1 MRPTRLALG
10 RAAGTTALL
19 LALAPRGGATPPTDD
34 GRWYYD
40 AAGLADAHQQA
51 TGEGITIG
59 LLDGPLNPAAPD
71 LAGADVWVRE
81 PSFCAAETGGEA
93 FPSITTEADARHATT
108 MAALLVGTG
117 TGAGG
122 QPGIPAVA
130 PGASLRSYAINIEDA
145 CQSPAGVSPG
155 RDDAIRAAVA
165 DGVDIIVV
173 PGSNLFHEAGIIE
186 ALRAGVIVV
195 ASGGNTSGRV
205 NGQPATM
212 NGVVATGYINQQIEL
227 SVGSASGPRLGV
239 VAPGEAM
246 LGIAAD
252 WSSYVLTEGSSNSA
266 AFTAGAL
273 ALAWSAH
280 PEATG
285 NQILQALVHTTDG
298 DVHDPAHDD
307 DWGYGTVNVRTLL
320 SVDPTTYPD
329 ENPFLSDDP
338 TLVPLASDV
347 LGSGAGTTDEETER
361 PAPTQPPTA
370 LDEPADEDSAE
381 GALTPVLIGGAV
393 ALVLVAG
400 ATTAVVV
407 ARRRRAS
414 DDHRPEHQPQPPT
427 YTGGTHG

>member
-1 MRPTRLALG
+1 MQTLRAVRQ
-10 RAAGTTALL
+10 AAGGTALL
-19 LALAPRGGATPPTDD
+19 LALSAPATASAATDD

-40 AAGLADAHQQA
+40 SAGLADAHQQA

-71 LAGADVWVRE
+71 VAGADVWVRE

-117 TGAGG
+117 SGAGG

-130 PGASLRSYAINIEDA
+130 PGASLRSYAINIENA

-155 RDDAIRAAVA
+155 RDDAVRAAVA

-173 PGSNLFHEAGIIE
+173 PGSNLFHEAGITE
-186 ALRAGVIVV
+186 ALRAGVIVI

-212 NGVVATGYINQQIEL
+212 NGVVATGYIDQQIQL

-285 NQILQALVHTTDG
+285 NQILQALIHTTDG

-338 TLVPLASDV
+338 MLRPTIREVLGDTDDAKAAPEPSAAPVEPAHPEPPASDESP
-347 LGSGAGTTDEETER
+347 GST
-361 PAPTQPPTA
+361 
-370 LDEPADEDSAE
+370 
-381 GALTPVLIGGAV
+381 LTPVLVGAGVAFVLAGAV
-393 ALVLVAG
+393 
-400 ATTAVVV
+400 TAVVV
-407 ARRRRAS
+407 IRRRRRVE
-414 DDHRPEHQPQPPT
+414 HGPEHEPQPT
-427 YTGGTHG
+427 VTVSDRG